1 MTQDIRWMQRFENYD
16 RALKLLREP
25 FAGDVTALSAL
36 ERGGTIQR
44 FEVALEL
51 AWKTLKDYLEHEG
64 REVSAA
70 TPRAVLKEAAVFGIL
85 GDAHVWIDMV
95 ESRNRLSHT
104 YDGSTFDE
112 VVLAIRD
119 RYLVAFDSL
128 HAWLLE
134 RSVSG

>member
-1 MTQDIRWMQRFENYD
+1 MQDIRWKQRFENYD
-16 RALKLLREP
+16 RALALLREP

-51 AWKTLKDYLEHEG
+51 AWKTLKDFLEHEG
-64 REVSAA
+64 REVAPA
-70 TPRAVLKEAAVFGIL
+70 TPRAVIREAAAFGIL
-85 GDAHVWIDMV
+85 RDAQTWIDML

-119 RYLVAFDSL
+119 RYLKAFVAL

-134 RSVSG
+134 RSASA